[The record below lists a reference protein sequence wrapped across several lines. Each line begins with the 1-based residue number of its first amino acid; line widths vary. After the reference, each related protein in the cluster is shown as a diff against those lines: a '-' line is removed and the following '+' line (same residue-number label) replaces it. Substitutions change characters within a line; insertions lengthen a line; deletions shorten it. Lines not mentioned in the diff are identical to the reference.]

1 MDKFIRRIC
10 NKLNENNISVFRAI
24 FKKKDNKH
32 YIMVDK
38 VLIVIETQKEITVC
52 FSVASTPEY
61 AAKVMLALRSI
72 RCENINIGET
82 FIYNEKGEYFGG
94 DEAYKLLEKLK
105 KDKIITEFVNE
116 QMQKH
121 ILMFNEDCYNC

>member
-1 MDKFIRRIC
+1 MDKFIKRIC
-10 NKLNENNISVFRAI
+10 DKLTENDISVFRAL
-24 FKKKDNKH
+24 FKKKDNKY
-32 YIMVDK
+32 YILVDK
-38 VLIVIETQKEITVC
+38 VLIVTETPKDMTIC

-72 RCENINIGET
+72 KCENISIGET
-82 FIYNEKGEYFGG
+82 FIYSEKGEYFGG
-94 DEAYKLLEKLK
+94 DEAYKFLEKIK

-116 QMQKH
+116 QMQKQ